1 MGSSEFY
8 STEGSLRVNIRQERL
23 GINFGSQ
30 GNSCLNRFPILRP
43 TAIYREKK
51 TLGRQANNCIPCAT
65 VLEDGLNI
73 GIIPGAFR

>member
-51 TLGRQANNCIPCAT
+51 HWADKLIT
-65 VLEDGLNI
+65 
-73 GIIPGAFR
+73 AFPVQQC